1 MEYGMYFLEQVTP
14 YEAISRR
21 MEKVLASGRT
31 RFQDY
36 FIFQTQAF
44 GKVLVLDKDVQSA
57 ERDEYI
63 YHETLVHPAMLAHP
77 APESV
82 FIVGGGEGAT
92 LREVLRHPAVK
103 RAVMCDIDDQ
113 LVEMAR
119 ELLPEWH
126 QGAFDDPRAQVIT
139 EDARGW
145 LESHPDTYDVI
156 IVDLNDPVGEDNP
169 ARLLFTVEFYELL
182 KRRLNPGGVM
192 AMQAG
197 MILLTHHKVH
207 PVIHRTVRE
216 VFRYTRSYR
225 NYIPEFFLNFG
236 FILAS
241 DGVDPVAFSEGI
253 LETRILERGLNL
265 RHLTAP
271 FIEAMFVLPKDLQ
284 EAIQAERM
292 VSTDALPMYFT
303 DEGEARQAPYR
314 PQGAGQVSPGSE

>member
-36 FIFQTQAF
+36 FIFETQAF

-57 ERDEYI
+57 ERSEYI
-63 YHETLVHPAMLAHP
+63 YHESLVHPAMLSHP

-92 LREVLRHPAVK
+92 LREVLRHPSVK

-113 LVEMAR
+113 LVEMAK

-126 QGAFDDPRAQVIT
+126 QGAFDDPRVRVFTQ
-139 EDARGW
+139 DARAW
-145 LESHPDTYDVI
+145 LETHPDTYDVI
-156 IVDLNDPVGEDNP
+156 IVDLNDPIGENNP
-169 ARLLFTVEFYELL
+169 ARMLFTVEFYELV

-197 MILLTHHKVH
+197 MILLTHHKAH

-216 VFRYTRSYR
+216 VFRHTRSYR

-241 DGVDPVAFSEGI
+241 DGVDPMAFSEGI
-253 LETRILERGLNL
+253 LESRIRERNLAL

-284 EAIQAERM
+284 EAIQAEQM
-292 VSTDALPMYFT
+292 VSTDALPLYFT

-314 PQGAGQVSPGSE
+314 PESQVD